1 MGMAINK
8 VLIVDDSATDRFYLT
23 EILEEQGYQVVAL
36 ESGEACVERAA
47 EIKPDLI
54 IMDIIMT
61 GLTGFQATRT
71 LTKDPVTAKI
81 PVILCSGKLQVTDH
95 AWAEKMGAKACVLK
109 PIPKDEIKAI
119 IGKLG

>member
-1 MGMAINK
+1 MAINK

-23 EILEEQGYQVVAL
+23 ELLETQGYQVVAL

-71 LTKDPVTAKI
+71 LTKDQATMNI
-81 PVILCSGKLQVTDH
+81 PVILVSGKLQVTDH

-109 PIPKDEIKAI
+109 PIPLDELKAI
-119 IGKLG
+119 IEKLA

>member
-1 MGMAINK
+1 MAISK
-8 VLIVDDSATDRFYLT
+8 ILIVDDSATDRFYLT
-23 EILEEQGYQVVAL
+23 DLLEGAGYQVIAL

-71 LTKDPVTAKI
+71 LTKDPATAKI

-109 PIPKDEIKAI
+109 PVPKAEITAI
-119 IGKLG
+119 INKLT